1 MRQTAEAAAADRRK
15 VPSLSL
21 PLSLSLSLSL
31 AWPHA
36 ASHAP
41 QREEAEVREARLQE
55 EVRYIRVMWG

>member
-21 PLSLSLSLSL
+21 PLSLSLSL